1 MATPLSVTLNRLGY
15 TQASGEAWTVGAL
28 RDFRALNALP
38 EYDEV
43 INPRKTLTTTEAA
56 KRLGISGGTVH
67 RLIDEGILAA
77 TQALPG
83 APWEISPESVESRIA

>member
-1 MATPLSVTLNRLGY
+1 
-15 TQASGEAWTVGAL
+15 
-28 RDFRALNALP
+28 P

-43 INPRKTLTTTEAA
+43 SNPRKTLTTTEAA

-83 APWEISPESVESRIA
+83 APWEISPESVESRIASGSTARSRDRNQQRFRDTKTIELPFPEGEGA